1 MVFSF
6 AAAAGVSSSA
16 WPVALSPVVAQL
28 TTAKSRPLGFSL
40 VCSSGIA
47 IGILGGLVAGHMPG
61 WLLRFHL
68 ASSRVE
74 SFRESLLIGC
84 AFVLL
89 AFWRFSRIDIGAAQA
104 DKRIFRRPSPLLIA
118 FFLPLSN

>member
-1 MVFSF
+1 
-6 AAAAGVSSSA
+6 
-16 WPVALSPVVAQL
+16 
-28 TTAKSRPLGFSL
+28 
-40 VCSSGIA
+40 
-47 IGILGGLVAGHMPG
+47 MPG

-89 AFWRFSRIDIGAAQA
+89 AFWRFSRIDMGAAQA
-104 DKRIFRRPSPLLIA
+104 DKRIFRRPSPLLISFLLA
-118 FFLPLSN
+118 IAVWNLGTGALNQFFNVFFPRSVRLPVEQIGTIFAIAQVAQ